1 MYIIR
6 LDDASEYRDL
16 DKWNRVEALLDQYH
30 IKPVVGVIPDNKDP
44 ELLEKYPFDFTF
56 WDKVLGW
63 QKKGWSVAMHGYQH
77 RFISK
82 NSGINPV
89 NHYSEFA
96 GLPLDRQIQMIKKS
110 MEIFGNHGVVPQLF
124 FAPAHTFDLNTLEAL
139 KRGSRIRVI
148 SDTVANN
155 IYFENDFYFVPQQAG
170 RVRALPMKL
179 VTFCYH
185 PNNMNQSE
193 FARLEK
199 FIQSHRNKFG
209 DFRAIQL
216 KKRKRNLYDRL
227 LFKSYFM
234 FRKLRTLR

>member
-1 MYIIR
+1 
-6 LDDASEYRDL
+6 
-16 DKWNRVEALLDQYH
+16 
-30 IKPVVGVIPDNKDP
+30 
-44 ELLEKYPFDFTF
+44 
-56 WDKVLGW
+56 
-63 QKKGWSVAMHGYQH
+63 MHGYQH

-89 NHYSEFA
+89 NQYSEFA

-139 KRGSRIRVI
+139 KKGSRIRVI

-155 IYFENDFYFVPQQAG
+155 IYFGNDFYFVPQQAG

-193 FARLEK
+193 FARLEE
-199 FIQSHRNKFG
+199 FIQSHRNRFG

>member
-44 ELLEKYPFDFTF
+44 ELLKKYPFDFTF

-170 RVRALPMKL
+170 RVRALSL
-179 VTFCYH
+179 IH
-185 PNNMNQSE
+185 
-193 FARLEK
+193 
-199 FIQSHRNKFG
+199 I
-209 DFRAIQL
+209 
-216 KKRKRNLYDRL
+216 
-227 LFKSYFM
+227 
-234 FRKLRTLR
+234 